1 MAGNSLA
8 ERAGGHAERRED
20 ESVDLREGRRGD
32 RAEHTVPC
40 RKMSGFGRWS
50 VVVRLWSFFVRQSS
64 PALADADQRL
74 SEILHHPDIGSAA
87 GLPEGERTAVGRR
100 NPPSHEHL
108 GLLQNGSC
116 PSLQVYVQQ
125 SVGSGRGRGTDPE
138 GLAIGG
144 PIEGGDGCPA
154 RRVD

>member
-20 ESVDLREGRRGD
+20 ESVCLREGRRGG

-50 VVVRLWSFFVRQSS
+50 VVVRLWSFVVRQSS

-74 SEILHHPDIGSAA
+74 SEILHHPNIGSAA
-87 GLPEGERTAVGRR
+87 GLPEGERTAVGGG
-100 NPPSHEHL
+100 NPLSHEHL
-108 GLLQNGSC
+108 GLLQ
-116 PSLQVYVQQ
+116 
-125 SVGSGRGRGTDPE
+125 SGRCLS
-138 GLAIGG
+138 LAVHL
-144 PIEGGDGCPA
+144 P
-154 RRVD
+154 